1 MSTERPSFAKRVSTG
16 KWAVAG
22 FCVVMAIVLAVVSF
36 VNDRPADAISFA
48 AVLVV
53 YAAVLILLSGRSETV
68 ALLANREMDERRRR
82 IDEFASTIT
91 TRVISVV
98 LVTGFVVQLVRG
110 VNTAPWLQLCSGF
123 GFVYMAALVWGRR
136 RI

>member
-1 MSTERPSFAKRVSTG
+1 MSTERPNFVHRVSNG

-22 FCVVMAIVLAVVSF
+22 FCVVMAIVLVVVSL
-36 VNDRPADAISFA
+36 VNDNTGA
-48 AVLVV
+48 AVSFGVVLVA
-53 YAAVLILLSGRSETV
+53 YAGLLLFLSGRSETV
-68 ALLANREMDERRRR
+68 ALLANRDMDERRRH
-82 IDEFASTIT
+82 IDEFASTVT

-110 VNTAPWLQLCSGF
+110 VDTSPWLQLCSAF
-123 GFVYMAALVWGRR
+123 GFVYMLALAWGRR